1 MSGNPSRDYFEIE
14 AELKKGVEGDI
25 HFDRYSRL
33 LYSTDASIY
42 QIEPIGVVVP
52 RHKGDVQAVIEIANK
67 LNVSVLPRGGGTS
80 LAGQTVGHSIVLDFS
95 KYMQNVLEVNQ
106 EELWCRVQPGLV
118 QDELNAY
125 VRGMGLQFGPD
136 TSTSNRATIG
146 GMIGNNSAGAH
157 SLTYGKTLDHVV
169 ELTVLLSDGSNA
181 VLKDFSSDAV
191 ENLSRADTIE
201 GRAYREVFRSAQQH
215 KSEILARYPK
225 IMRRVSGYNLDE
237 FIKPQPFNLSRM
249 IVGSEGTLAT
259 IVEAKMRLVPK
270 PKWTAMDVIHFNDD
284 IEALECA
291 QVVLQ
296 TKPYAMEST
305 DKMVLNLARD
315 NIEQSRKLGFV
326 QGTPDSLLMVEYA
339 GATEDEVKEQ
349 VYKLEEL
356 RKREKIGYAST
367 LAFKPEE
374 VKAIWGVRKA
384 GLGLLLGIKGDKK
397 PIAFV
402 EDTAVEPSKLP
413 EFIRRFREIVSRHDT
428 IAGYYGHCSV
438 GCMHI
443 RPLINLKEESE
454 KSKMVS
460 IANAIADLVLE
471 FNGAMSG
478 EHGDGLAR
486 SHFNARLFGPALY
499 GAFRQIKRAF
509 DPKNLMNPGKIVDAP
524 AMTESLKISPSY
536 KPWEPSTTLDFTG
549 QGGFAR
555 AVEMCSG
562 MGECRKKLD
571 GTMCPSYMGTLDEE
585 HSTRG
590 RANALRNAIA
600 GRAPQAEFTGKRLYE
615 VMDLCLECK
624 ACKAECPSNVDMAK
638 LKYEFLDHYHR
649 ANGLPLRNRMFGGIA
664 TLNRIGSRL
673 APLSNWIVNSGLN
686 RWLMEVFTGIDRRRP
701 LPQFA
706 GETFEEWFG
715 NHKTEGDGS
724 KGEVVLFHDTFNNF
738 NTPNVAIAAT
748 RFMEK
753 SGYRVVLVDKKCCG
767 RPMISKGM
775 LTQAKENSA
784 WNVDKLAPYAEK
796 GTAIVGLEPSCLLTL
811 RDEYPEFIRTNA
823 AKKVAENSFLLEEFV
838 AREIKEGRL
847 SLKPSGNGKKALL
860 HGHCHQKALV
870 GTAPTVAILKAAGYE
885 VSEVDSG
892 CCGMAGSFGFEKEHY
907 DLSLKIGNR
916 RLAPAVQAAG
926 AEVEIVAPGI
936 SCRQQIE
943 HLAQRQA
950 KHPAELLWESVER

>member
-1 MSGNPSRDYFEIE
+1 MSDSSSGDSLEIE
-14 AELKKGVEGDI
+14 AELKKRIEGDVR
-25 HFDRYSRL
+25 FDRYSRL

-42 QIEPIGVVVP
+42 QIEPIGIVVP

-95 KYMQNVLEVNQ
+95 KYMQNVLEVNKQ
-106 EELWCRVQPGLV
+106 ELWCRVQPGLV

-157 SLTYGKTLDHVV
+157 SLTYGKTLDHVI
-169 ELTVLLSDGSNA
+169 ELTVLFSDGSEA
-181 VLKDFSSDAV
+181 VLKDLAPEVV
-191 ENLSRADTIE
+191 ESKSRADTFE
-201 GRAYREVFRSAQQH
+201 GRAYREVSRLAEEH
-215 KSEILARYPK
+215 KNEILARYPK
-225 IMRRVSGYNLDE
+225 LMRRVSGYNLDE
-237 FIKPQPFNLSRM
+237 FIKPQPCNLSR
-249 IVGSEGTLAT
+249 ILVGSEGTLAT
-259 IVEAKMRLVPK
+259 VVEAKMRLVLK

-284 IEALECA
+284 IEALACS
-291 QVVLQ
+291 QVILQ
-296 TKPYAMEST
+296 TAPYAMEST
-305 DKMVLNLARD
+305 DKMVLNLARG
-315 NIEQSRKLGFV
+315 NIVQSRRLGFV
-326 QGTPDSLLMVEYA
+326 QGNPDSLLMVEYA
-339 GATEDEVKEQ
+339 GETEEEVKEQ
-349 VYKLEEL
+349 VYRLEEI
-356 RKREKIGYAST
+356 RKREKIGYAAT

-374 VKAIWGVRKA
+374 VRAIWGLRKA
-384 GLGLLLGIKGDKK
+384 GLGLLLGTKGDKK

-402 EDTAVEPSKLP
+402 EDTAVEPAKLP

-428 IAGYYGHCSV
+428 VAGYYGHCSV

-443 RPLINLKEESE
+443 RPLINLKEEGE
-454 KSKMVS
+454 KAKMVS
-460 IANAIADLVLE
+460 IADEICNLVLE

-486 SHFNARLFGPALY
+486 SHFNAKLFGPVIY
-499 GAFRQIKRAF
+499 DAFRQVKCAF
-509 DPKNLMNPGKIVDAP
+509 DPKNIMNPGKVVDSP
-524 AMTESLKISPSY
+524 AMTQSLKISPQY
-536 KPWEPSTTLDFTG
+536 HTWQPQTTLDFSN
-549 QGGFAR
+549 QGGFVR

-590 RANALRNAIA
+590 RANALRSVLS
-600 GRAPQAEFTGKRLYE
+600 GKVPKEDFTGKRLYE

-649 ANGLPLRNRMFGGIA
+649 ANGLPLRNKIFGAIEG
-664 TLNRIGSRL
+664 LNRLGSNF
-673 APLSNWIVNSGLN
+673 APLSNWLVNTSLN
-686 RWLMEVFTGIDRRRP
+686 RWLMEVVTGIDRRRP
-701 LPQFA
+701 LPEFA

-715 NHKTEGDGS
+715 SHPPEGGGS

-738 NTPNVAIAAT
+738 NTPTVAIAAT
-748 RFMEK
+748 RFLQK
-753 SGYRVVLVDKKCCG
+753 SGYRVLLVDKRCCG

-775 LTQAKENSA
+775 LGQAKDNSA
-784 WNVDKLAPYAEK
+784 WNVGRLAPYADK
-796 GTAIVGLEPSCLLTL
+796 GTPIIGLEPSCLLTL
-811 RDEYPEFIRTNA
+811 RDEYPEFLRTSA
-823 AKKVAENSFLLEEFV
+823 AKRVAENSFLFEEFIQ
-838 AREIKEGRL
+838 RERGAGRIRL
-847 SLKPSGNGKKALL
+847 ENKSQNRKVLL

-870 GTAPTVAILKAAGYE
+870 GTAPTVSMLIAAGFD

-907 DLSLKIGNR
+907 DLSITIGNR
-916 RLAPAVQAAG
+916 RLAPAVKAAAAG
-926 AEVEIVAPGI
+926 VEIVAPGI

-943 HLAQRQA
+943 HLAGRRA
-950 KHPAELLWESVER
+950 KHPAELMWESVK

>member
-1 MSGNPSRDYFEIE
+1 MERDYREIE
-14 AELKKGVEGDI
+14 AELKKRVEGDI
-25 HFDRYSRL
+25 YFDRYSRL

-52 RHKGDVQAVIEIANK
+52 RHKGDVQAVVELANK
-67 LNVSVLPRGGGTS
+67 FSVPVLPRGGGTS
-80 LAGQTVGHSIVLDFS
+80 LAGQTVGHALVLDFS

-125 VRGMGLQFGPD
+125 VRSMGLQFGPD

-157 SLTYGKTLDHVV
+157 SLTYGKTLDHVI
-169 ELTVLLSDGSNA
+169 ELTVLLSDGSEV
-181 VLKDFSSDAV
+181 VLKELSSDAL
-191 ENLSRADTIE
+191 EGKSQADSLE
-201 GRAYREVFRSAQQH
+201 GRVHREVARLAQEH
-215 KSEILARYPK
+215 RSEILARYPK

-237 FIKPQPFNLSRM
+237 FIKPQPFNLSR
-249 IVGSEGTLAT
+249 ILVGSEGTLGT
-259 IVEAKMRLVPK
+259 VVEAKMRLVPK
-270 PKWTAMDVIHFNDD
+270 PKWTALDVVHFDD
-284 IEALECA
+284 DLEALRASQAILETA
-291 QVVLQ
+291 
-296 TKPYAMEST
+296 PYALEST
-305 DKMVLNLARD
+305 DKMILNLARG
-315 NIEQSRKLGFV
+315 NIVQSQRLGFV
-326 QGTPDSLLMVEYA
+326 QGNPSSLLMVEYA
-339 GATEDEVKEQ
+339 GDTEAQVKEQ
-349 VYKLEEL
+349 VYKLEEV
-356 RKREKIGYAST
+356 RKAQHIGYAAT

-374 VKAIWGVRKA
+374 VKAVWGVRKA
-384 GLGLLLGIKGDKK
+384 GLGLLLGTKGDKK

-402 EDTAVEPSKLP
+402 EDTAVAPAKLP
-413 EFIRRFREIVSRHDT
+413 EFIKRFREIITRHDA

-443 RPLINLKEESE
+443 RPLIDLKEASE
-454 KSKMVS
+454 MKKMVS
-460 IANAIADLVLE
+460 IADAISDLVLE

-486 SHFNARLFGPALY
+486 SHFNQKLFGAVLY
-499 GAFRQIKRAF
+499 EAFRQVKRVF

-524 AMTESLKISPSY
+524 AMTESLKISPRY
-536 KPWEPSTTLDFTG
+536 QTWQPETTLDFTG

-590 RANALRNAIA
+590 RANALRAVLS
-600 GRAPQAEFTGKRLYE
+600 GKVPKEEFTGKRLHD

-649 ANGLPLRNRMFGGIA
+649 VNGLPLRNRLFGGIER
-664 TLNRIGSRL
+664 LNRIGSQF
-673 APLSNWIVNSGLN
+673 APLSNWVVGSGLN
-686 RWLMEVFTGIDRRRP
+686 RWLMEKLAGIDRRRP

-706 GETFEEWFG
+706 GVTFEDWFDG
-715 NHKTEGDGS
+715 RKPEGDGA

-738 NTPNVAIAAT
+738 NTPNVAVAT
-748 RFMEK
+748 TRLLERL
-753 SGYRVVLVDKKCCG
+753 GYHVLLVNKRCCG

-775 LTQAKENSA
+775 LGEAKNNAA
-784 WNVDKLAPYAEK
+784 WNVDQLAEYAER
-796 GTAIVGLEPSCLLTL
+796 GVPIVGMEPSCLLTL
-811 RDEYPEFIRTNA
+811 RDEYPDFLRTND
-823 AKKVAENSFLLEEFV
+823 AKLVARNSFLLEEFLLQERDTGKV
-838 AREIKEGRL
+838 SLSFGANGR
-847 SLKPSGNGKKALL
+847 KALL

-870 GTAPTVAILKAAGYE
+870 GTVPTVALLKGAGFE

-907 DLSLKIGNR
+907 DLSLTIGNR
-916 RLAPAVQAAG
+916 RLAPAVKSAS

-943 HLAQRQA
+943 HLTGRKA
-950 KHPAELLWESVER
+950 KHTAEVLWEVLSPE